1 MSGYGKINILGM
13 VLMPAVAT
21 LAGVVMFGPRV
32 DTMIA
37 VFGMNAI
44 PMLIGGIISGL
55 LLRAAA
61 RSGGVGRSVAI
72 WPTILPAIVGIA
84 WYIRD
89 ALFPAANDPG
99 RVYLAGP
106 QYLLVIAVVTG
117 VIAWAVSA
125 VVRSRRSAA
134 A

>member
-1 MSGYGKINILGM
+1 MSGYGKINLLGM
-13 VLMPAVAT
+13 LLMPAVAT

-37 VFGMNAI
+37 VFGMNAV

-55 LLRAAA
+55 LLRRAA
-61 RSGGVGRSVAI
+61 RSGGVGRSIAI
-72 WPTILPAIVGIA
+72 WPTMLPAIVGIA
-84 WYIRD
+84 WYVRD
-89 ALFPAANDPG
+89 ALFPAETDPG

-117 VIAWAVSA
+117 FIAWVVCAI
-125 VVRSRRSAA
+125 VRSRRSAA
-134 A
+134 